1 MVRVLTAEDRMEQ
14 QECRL
19 DADVIEAALAW
30 RRAYLAYERENDL
43 DHEACKRHVDEIEKA
58 EDAMS
63 AACDALLAFLGE
75 DADGE

>member
-43 DHEACKRHVDEIEKA
+43 DRDARLRHVDEIEQA

-75 DADGE
+75 DQSV